1 MKKCVRRGESN
12 PGPLD
17 NKDLTY
23 SYQKEPDA
31 LTVTPQRF
39 SLYATK
45 YAYLQ
50 YFSVKYEKNLKQKAV
65 KPHFRSLPVIKI
77 NFFWTI

>member
-17 NKDLTY
+17 NQDLTY
-23 SYQKEPDA
+23 LYQKEPDA

-39 SLYATK
+39 LLYGAK
-45 YAYLQ
+45 YAYLH
-50 YFSVKYEKNLKQKAV
+50 YFSVKYEKNLWNEK
-65 KPHFRSLPVIKI
+65 L
-77 NFFWTI
+77 

>member
-17 NKDLTY
+17 NQDLTY
-23 SYQKEPDA
+23 LDQKEPDA

-39 SLYATK
+39 SLYGAK

-50 YFSVKYEKNLKQKAV
+50 YFSVKYEKNLWNKK
-65 KPHFRSLPVIKI
+65 L
-77 NFFWTI
+77 